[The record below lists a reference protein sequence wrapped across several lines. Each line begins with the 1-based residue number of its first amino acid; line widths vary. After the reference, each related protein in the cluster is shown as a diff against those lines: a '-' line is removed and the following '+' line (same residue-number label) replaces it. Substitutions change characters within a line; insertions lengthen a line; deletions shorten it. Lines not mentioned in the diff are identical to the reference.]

1 MRKVNVML
9 TPLALVLLLP
19 IVVGCSSGPIVKAQL
34 DAEVKRLCAVD
45 GGIKVYE
52 TVALPAEK
60 LAGYKSGDMR
70 IPLREKLTSQDDFYY
85 KNTIQYL
92 RQNGRSDDGG
102 IDLLRHHYELYR
114 SFDNKL
120 LGETVSYA
128 RRGGDV
134 SGPWHPSNFLCPQP
148 KELNLIEHIFHIQQG
163 DKK

>member
-1 MRKVNVML
+1 MRL
-9 TPLALVLLLP
+9 LAVLLLLLP
-19 IVVGCSSGPIVKAQL
+19 IVAGCATPSQIML
-34 DAEVKRLCAVD
+34 DAEVKRLCAID
-45 GGIKVYE
+45 GGVKVYE
-52 TVALPAEK
+52 TVELPAAK

-70 IPLREKLTSQDDFYY
+70 IPLRENLTSHDDFYY

-92 RQNGRSDDGG
+92 RPNGRSDDGG

-134 SGPWHPSNFLCPQP
+134 SGPWHPSNFSCPQP
-148 KELNLIEHIFHIQQG
+148 KELNLIEHLFHIQQG